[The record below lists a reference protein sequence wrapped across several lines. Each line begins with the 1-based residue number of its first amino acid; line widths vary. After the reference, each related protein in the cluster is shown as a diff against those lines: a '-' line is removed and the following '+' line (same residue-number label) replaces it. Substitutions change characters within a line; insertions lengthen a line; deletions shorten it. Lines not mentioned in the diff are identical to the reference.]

1 MKVMGVDTD
10 LLLFCRQFK
19 QSDVTLKLDFTAGL
33 RKNEVSNVASV
44 SVFCG
49 DVKRPL
55 SVIITGKS
63 ILEEAMKARREVKV
77 QLYCL

>member
-1 MKVMGVDTD
+1 MKVMVVDTD
-10 LLLFCRQFK
+10 WLLFCRQFK
-19 QSDVTLKLDFTAGL
+19 QSDVTRKFDFAAGL

-49 DVKRPL
+49 GVKRPL
-55 SVIITGKS
+55 SVIINGKS
-63 ILEEAMKARREVKV
+63 ILEEAMKVQREVQA